1 VRIGVLGTGAVGT
14 KIASRLVELG
24 HEVML
29 GSRTADNENAAE
41 WVAGAGNG
49 ASQGTFA
56 DAAAFGELLFN
67 CTPGS
72 VSVEAIGTAR
82 PEDVAGKT
90 LVDISNAIEVVDG
103 SRVVLVSPTDSLG
116 EQLQRALPETR
127 VVKTLNT
134 VNNAVM
140 VEPRRVPGDHDLFV
154 CGNDDAAKAEV
165 VQLLKSFGW
174 PAASIHDLGDITGA
188 RALEAYVV
196 LWIRLRGALGTGA
209 FNIHVVS

>member
-1 VRIGVLGTGAVGT
+1 MGR
-14 KIASRLVELG
+14 
-24 HEVML
+24 
-29 GSRTADNENAAE
+29 GSRQRSEP
-41 WVAGAGNG
+41 GN
-49 ASQGTFA
+49 
-56 DAAAFGELLFN
+56 
-67 CTPGS
+67 
-72 VSVEAIGTAR
+72 IR
-82 PEDVAGKT
+82 
-90 LVDISNAIEVVDG
+90 SNAIEVVDG

-209 FNIHVVS
+209 FNIRVVS